1 MTLTLRAGT
10 LLLLVAAATGAC
22 GSSSAQAPSATDA
35 HSAISAAE
43 AVGAQREPQA
53 ALHLKLAKDQTAQ
66 AEAKIRNGDNHEARL
81 LLDQAKV
88 DAELALVLTREAT
101 ARAQA
106 QTELSKVRQLEQMN

>member
-10 LLLLVAAATGAC
+10 LLLLVAAATTAC
-22 GSSSAQAPSATDA
+22 GSSAPPPSATDA

-66 AEAKIRNGDNHEARL
+66 AESKIRSGDNHEARL
-81 LLDQAKV
+81 LLDQARV

-106 QTELSKVRQLEQMN
+106 QSELTKVRQLEQMN